1 MDDASRSASADPALA
16 LPGQR
21 WSDRRWLLLLVVL
34 AAGLRL
40 WQVASAELTSRDS
53 IAYIRQAWR
62 FEHEPWVEVVRT
74 SPQHPLYA
82 VLVAGAARLLRAV
95 VDDLPRAMQ
104 LAAQL
109 ASSLASVLL
118 VVPMYYLGRELF
130 DRRVGF
136 WAALVVQV
144 LPSTGRM
151 FPDGLSEA
159 PFLLLTA
166 TALLFAAIGLR
177 TGGVRWFVL
186 TGLTTGLAYLTR
198 TEGLLVAA
206 VAGLVLLGLQ
216 RSPRWR
222 RPWTT
227 TLGNAAALA
236 GACALLV
243 VPFMLL
249 IGGVSLKASYRYM
262 IDPEGWK
269 LPPRSELPAV
279 ASPLPLALWNYGP
292 EVLPRDRYGWAAW
305 AVLQVLD
312 DSFFHVGL
320 PLAVL
325 GLWLFRRGF
334 AAAPGRWLVIV
345 LGLVLVPLLYKL
357 GQSNGYLGERHAVLL
372 VLGGVY
378 FAVAAVGAVAAGLA
392 ARWPRL
398 SGPAVGLVLM
408 LAWSGLCV
416 PKAVAPLH
424 GNRAGFRAAGEW
436 LAQHSEPG
444 DPVIDPL
451 AWTAYHAGRVFVEGR
466 ADVPRSTPPV
476 SYVVL
481 EHSRSTHPH
490 LYYLLGPAEALAR
503 QGEVCYRQ
511 PVHRGRSKA
520 EIVIYR
526 VPQPGGVRT
535 ASGGP
540 TAGQ

>member
-1 MDDASRSASADPALA
+1 MDDTCPANSTDPAIA
-16 LPGQR
+16 LPGAR
-21 WSDRRWLLLLVVL
+21 WSDLRWLLLLLAL
-34 AAGLRL
+34 AAGLRG
-40 WQVASAELTSRDS
+40 WQVARAELASRDS
-53 IAYIRQAWR
+53 VAYIRQAWR
-62 FEHEPWVEVVRT
+62 FEHEPWSEVIRT
-74 SPQHPLYA
+74 SPHHPVYA
-82 VLVAGAARLLRAV
+82 VLVYLMAKPVRAV
-95 VDDLPRAMQ
+95 VDNLPRAMQ

-136 WAALVVQV
+136 WAALLVQV

-151 FPDGLSEA
+151 LPDGLSEG
-159 PFLLLTA
+159 PFLLLAA
-166 TALLFAAIGLR
+166 TALLFAALGLR

-198 TEGLLVAA
+198 TEGLLVTA
-206 VAGLVLLGLQ
+206 VTGMVLLGLQ
-216 RSPRWR
+216 RSVRWR
-222 RPWTT
+222 QPWATT
-227 TLGNAAALA
+227 GRNAAALA
-236 GACALLV
+236 AGCAV
-243 VPFMLL
+243 VAVPFMLL

-269 LPPRSELPAV
+269 LPPRVELPAV
-279 ASPLPLALWNYGP
+279 AAPLPLALWNYGP
-292 EVLPRDRYGWAAW
+292 DVLPRDRYGWAAW

-312 DSFFHVGL
+312 DSFFHLGL

-334 AAAPGRWLVIV
+334 ADAPGRWLVVV
-345 LGLVLVPLLYKL
+345 LGLVLLPLLYKL

-378 FAVAAVGAVAAGLA
+378 FAVAAVGAVAAWLA
-392 ARWPRL
+392 ARQPRL
-398 SGPAVGLVLM
+398 SAPAAGLVLM
-408 LAWSGLCV
+408 GAWTAVCV

-424 GNRAGFRAAGEW
+424 ANRAGFREAGEW

-444 DPVIDPL
+444 DPVVDPM
-451 AWTAYHAGRVFVEGR
+451 AWTSYHAGRLFVEGR
-466 ADVPRSTPPV
+466 SDVARSSPPV

-481 EHSRSTHPH
+481 ERSNSTHSH
-490 LYYLLGPAEALAR
+490 LYYLIGPAEELAKR
-503 QGEVCYRQ
+503 GEVCYRQ
-511 PVHRGRSKA
+511 SVRRGKAKA

-526 VPQPGGVRT
+526 VPHPGGVRT
-535 ASGGP
+535 ARGE
-540 TAGQ
+540 